1 MGTNKAFRH
10 YSVHRK
16 RRVQMTFDPNNMN
29 DPNRPINPGR
39 DPDLRTTPI
48 ERRSGSWVGWVAA
61 IAVIAVAAF
70 AYTQW
75 NDTPGTDPQT
85 TASTTNAEPAPAPVQ
100 PMAPADNN
108 AAPAPATPPAAPA
121 QQ

>member
-1 MGTNKAFRH
+1 
-10 YSVHRK
+10 
-16 RRVQMTFDPNNMN
+16 MTYDPNNLN
-29 DPNRPINPGR
+29 DPARPL
-39 DPDLRTTPI
+39 DPYLDLRTTPVSR
-48 ERRSGSWVGWVAA
+48 RRSGSWFGWVVA

-75 NDTPGTDPQT
+75 PASNTDPQT
-85 TASTTNAEPAPAPVQ
+85 TASTTNAEPAPIPAK

-108 AAPAPATPPAAPA
+108 MTPVPAPATPPAAPD